1 MRYSLDSVWDT
12 YINRDEYSRCSFIVE
27 VTNLDKAH
35 KRAKKE
41 LRKQQ
46 KAITKKNLYLEYY
59 KRMLRTSQKKRREL
73 KLTNEALLNE
83 LARLKSEK

>member
-1 MRYSLDSVWDT
+1 MRFNLKSKWDERYFHYNPT
-12 YINRDEYSRCSFIVE
+12 FVLEIDR
-27 VTNLDKAH
+27 LDKAH

-73 KLTNEALLNE
+73 ELINEALLNE
-83 LARLKSEK
+83 LARLKSE